1 MKNQPARVG
10 LDPVERIFLME
21 NHDQAYHVWR
31 DAGSADKILI
41 HLDAHHD
48 MWWADSVESITIANF
63 ISLALKNDLVRAVF
77 WVVPDGTWRTQEG
90 RQAIHKHVRKIVRTY
105 PGVRQGI
112 RERSDSVSTSVLG
125 KPLTIC
131 SLDGLPPVE
140 EGVLLDIDVDFL
152 VITRASYGKVDGH
165 AALPWCWP
173 ADLVARLCARR
184 LCADMATIVHS
195 VNGGYTPLKWKYL
208 GDELALRLGQPAPNG
223 SAVGMELIREGAEAA
238 HRGDIVTAE
247 EKLGLAV
254 TTNPRSAAAAYH
266 LALVYAGAGRIED
279 ARRMYRRALERDP
292 AYRSAHGSIGF
303 NDLRANRLVRAE
315 REFRRALSLD
325 PEHAGALLGL
335 GVMASRRRRW
345 NKAEALLRRS
355 LASDGTLI
363 DAHRHLAA
371 VLARCGEYDEAIS
384 AYERSLTLAMAGH
397 RPLASLP
404 ATDGA
409 TIRLLDA
416 DHWKTHARLARLYER
431 KGDITRAI
439 AGYRISLAAG
449 HGGTPLRNRLAGL
462 YLRQQVTSR

>member
-1 MKNQPARVG
+1 MKTQPARVG
-10 LDPVERIFLME
+10 LDPIERIFLME

-31 DAGSADKILI
+31 DAGSINKVLI
-41 HLDAHHD
+41 HIDAHHD
-48 MWWADSVESITIANF
+48 MWWADGVESLTIANF

-90 RQAIHKHVRKIVRTY
+90 RQAIRNHVRKIVRTY
-105 PGVRQGI
+105 PGVRQSV
-112 RERSDSVSTSVLG
+112 REGGDSVSTSVLG

-131 SLDGLPPVE
+131 ALDSLPPLE
-140 EGVLLDIDVDFL
+140 EGVLLDIDVDYL
-152 VITRASYGKVDGH
+152 VITRVSYGELDRH

-184 LCADMATIVHS
+184 QRADLATIVHS

-223 SAVGMELIREGAEAA
+223 SALGMELIRQGAEAA
-238 HRGDIVTAE
+238 DRGDIVTAE

-254 TTNPRSAAAAYH
+254 TTSPMSAAASYH
-266 LALVYAGAGRIED
+266 LAHVYAGAGRIED
-279 ARRMYRRALERDP
+279 ARRMYRQALESDP
-292 AYRSAHGSIGF
+292 AYRSAHSNVGF
-303 NDLRANRLVRAE
+303 NDLRANRLAHAD

-335 GVMASRRRRW
+335 GVIASRRKRW
-345 NKAEALLRRS
+345 RKAEAQLRRS

-363 DAHRHLAA
+363 DTHRHLAA
-371 VLARCGEYDEAIS
+371 VLARRGEYDEAIA

-397 RPLASLP
+397 KPLGWLP
-404 ATDGA
+404 ATEG
-409 TIRLLDA
+409 TKIRLLDA

-431 KGDITRAI
+431 KGDIPRAI

-449 HGGTPLRNRLAGL
+449 HGGTPLRNRLARLSLGEQATF
-462 YLRQQVTSR
+462 R